1 MLSSP
6 RPSFQNDFFSVLTR
20 CFQVLGNLVGRHMRT
35 FLQFFQSI
43 FLPISFPLHQSIII
57 NHFVEPPFEK
67 SGKIS
72 GEKNLLKLD
81 PNE

>member
-1 MLSSP
+1 MQLDRKWGEKWIEKIAKKFTEAFQPNFLKLESNEYY
-6 RPSFQNDFFSVLTR
+6 SFR
-20 CFQVLGNLVGRHMRT
+20 Y
-35 FLQFFQSI
+35 
-43 FLPISFPLHQSIII
+43 
-57 NHFVEPPFEK
+57 HFVEPPFEK